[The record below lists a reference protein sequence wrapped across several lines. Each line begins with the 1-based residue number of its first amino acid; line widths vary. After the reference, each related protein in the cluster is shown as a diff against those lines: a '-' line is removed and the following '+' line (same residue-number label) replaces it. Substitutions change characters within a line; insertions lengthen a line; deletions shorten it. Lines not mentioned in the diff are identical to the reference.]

1 MTRYDTGDV
10 LLLEFPFTSEAGLKR
25 RPAVV
30 ILDAGDAD
38 VVVARITTQPYAT
51 GFDVAIRNWQGVG
64 LLAPSVIRL
73 HKLAT
78 IEKALVQRRL
88 GRLQEPDRADFAQAF
103 RKGYCRGEGE

>member
-51 GFDVAIRNWQGVG
+51 GFDVAITNWQGVG

-78 IEKALVQRRL
+78 IEKALV
-88 GRLQEPDRADFAQAF
+88 
-103 RKGYCRGEGE
+103 

>member
-51 GFDVAIRNWQGVG
+51 GFDVAITNWQGVAGAIGHPAAQAGDHRKSAGVTEAGAIAGTRPSGLRRGVSEG
-64 LLAPSVIRL
+64 LLS
-73 HKLAT
+73 
-78 IEKALVQRRL
+78 
-88 GRLQEPDRADFAQAF
+88 G
-103 RKGYCRGEGE
+103 